1 MASERP
7 RQSWVAFAFLLN
19 AGLVAAHFAV
29 FAVTG
34 SRLVLAQGADSVM
47 DITAT
52 VVLALSARVG
62 RQPRDENHPFGHGRA
77 EPIGALVAAV
87 LAGVLALE
95 VGRSAVGA
103 LVSGEPAPIDLS
115 VAGVLGAKLLV
126 KIVFVAVLT
135 RRARIARSPALW
147 AVVVD
152 ARNDLAA
159 TGSSLL
165 GYAAARAGWTKA
177 DAILALPI
185 CVYIA
190 FNGIRLAREN
200 LRFLMGEAPDP
211 EVIEAI
217 TAAAREVAGVRA
229 VSAVVAHYVGSELH
243 CEVTIEVAADASATE
258 GHDIGLEVQRA
269 VEAHELVSRA
279 FVHVDTQDG
288 RAH

>member
-1 MASERP
+1 MSSERP

-19 AGLVAAHFAV
+19 AALVAAHFGV
-29 FAVTG
+29 FALTG

-52 VVLALSARVG
+52 VVLALTARVG
-62 RQPRDENHPFGHGRA
+62 RQPRDDNHPFGHGRA

-87 LAGVLALE
+87 FAGVLALE

-103 LVSGEPAPIDLS
+103 LISGAEAQLDPS
-115 VAGVLGAKLLV
+115 VAVVLGTKLLV

-165 GYAAARAGWTKA
+165 GYGAARAGWAMA
-177 DAILALPI
+177 DAVLALPI

-190 FNGIRLAREN
+190 YNGIKLAREN

-211 EVIEAI
+211 AVIEAI
-217 TAAAREVAGVRA
+217 VAAAREVAGVRA
-229 VSAVVAHYVGSELH
+229 VPAVVAHYVGSELH
-243 CEVTIEVAADASATE
+243 CEVTIEVAAGASATE
-258 GHDIGLEVQRA
+258 GHDIGVLVQQA
-269 VEAHELVSRA
+269 VEGHELVSRA